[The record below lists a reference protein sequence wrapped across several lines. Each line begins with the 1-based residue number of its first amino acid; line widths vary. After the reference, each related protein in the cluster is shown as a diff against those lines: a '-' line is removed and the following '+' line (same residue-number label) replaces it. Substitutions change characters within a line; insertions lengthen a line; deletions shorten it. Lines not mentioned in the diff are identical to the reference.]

1 MNDEELKQYAKE
13 KFVVNGFI
21 IVYQWR
27 NFIDYLQILLKKEW
41 KTRETEILEIIDEWL
56 EENATADSDERDYK
70 IIAGIDEVNEL
81 KQKIKGEEK

>member
-1 MNDEELKQYAKE
+1 M
-13 KFVVNGFI
+13 
-21 IVYQWR
+21 
-27 NFIDYLQILLKKEW
+27 KKEW